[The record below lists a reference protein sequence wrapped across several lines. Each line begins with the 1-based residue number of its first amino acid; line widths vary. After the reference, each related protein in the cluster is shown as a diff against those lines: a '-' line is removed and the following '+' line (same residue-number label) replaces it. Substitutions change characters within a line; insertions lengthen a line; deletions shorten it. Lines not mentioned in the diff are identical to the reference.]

1 MTPGKI
7 CISVTLLPIRPLHK
21 CASVPLMCERERRAA
36 AEPRGF
42 GSRSVAIDLAKCT
55 GSDCGITD
63 AQGERETARKRG
75 MQREEQRRDMTE
87 TEVFLWGHM

>member
-1 MTPGKI
+1 M
-7 CISVTLLPIRPLHK
+7 
-21 CASVPLMCERERRAA
+21 REHRAT

-63 AQGERETARKRG
+63 TEGRETARQRG
-75 MQREEQRRDMTE
+75 THREEQRGDMTD
-87 TEVFLWGHM
+87 TKAVFIGSHVD